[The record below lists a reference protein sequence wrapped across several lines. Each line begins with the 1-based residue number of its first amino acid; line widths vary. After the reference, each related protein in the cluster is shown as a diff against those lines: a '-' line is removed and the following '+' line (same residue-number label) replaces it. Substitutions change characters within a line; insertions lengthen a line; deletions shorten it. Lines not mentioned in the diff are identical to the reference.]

1 MITTTATTTTQTA
14 AYRHMVMACNKT
26 NQPTN
31 QPTKQNKHTCSLLV
45 YSLERNE

>member
-1 MITTTATTTTQTA
+1 
-14 AYRHMVMACNKT
+14 MVMACNKT

-31 QPTKQNKHTCSLLV
+31 QTNKHACSLPV